1 MKTAHYFRFAILLI
15 AVLGLSLTG
24 CKKEKNTGPSDPTTL
39 QQLSTDQQAV
49 EATEEE
55 SMNDVNMYL
64 SGGNLK
70 STTMLPCNA
79 TIDSTAVIN
88 DTMVVYIT
96 YNGLNCRGNLYRT
109 GQVEIRK
116 PVGIRWYQAGA
127 SVRVRHI
134 NFTVTR
140 VRTQKSVTING
151 ERVYQNVSGGVI
163 WQLGNNLDAVVHKVW
178 GWVNVSFDDGTTR
191 AWNVARQKTFTGV
204 PPDSLV
210 LTTDGFG
217 SADGLDNLVIWGVN
231 RNGENF
237 YTQILQPVVHREVCE
252 WDPCAG
258 VKKHSIPS
266 ASKSATLTFGYNSNN
281 EPITGDECPTK
292 YRVDW
297 QQNNNSGTIYLWL

>member
-15 AVLGLSLTG
+15 AVIGITLSG
-24 CKKEKNTGPSDPTTL
+24 CKKEKDNQPSDPTSL
-39 QQLSTDQQAV
+39 QQLSTDQQAMEV
-49 EATEEE
+49 AEEE

-70 STTMLPCNA
+70 STAWFPCNA

-88 DTMVVYIT
+88 DTIIVYIT
-96 YNGLNCRGNLYRT
+96 YNGLNCRENLFRT

-127 SVRVRHI
+127 AVRVKHI
-134 NFTVTR
+134 NFMVTR

-163 WQLGNNLDAVVHKVW
+163 WQLGNDLSAVVHKVW
-178 GWVNVSFDDGTTR
+178 GWVNVSFEDGTSKS
-191 AWNVARQKTFTGV
+191 WNVARQKTFTGT
-204 PPDSLV
+204 PPEALI
-210 LTTDGFG
+210 LTNDGFG
-217 SADGLDNLVIWGVN
+217 SADGYDNLVIWGVN
-231 RNGENF
+231 RQGENF
-237 YTQILQPVVHREVCE
+237 YTQILQPVVFRQVCE
-252 WDPCAG
+252 WDPCSG

-281 EPITGDECPTK
+281 EPISGDDCPTK

-297 QQNNNSGTIYLWL
+297 QHNNNSGTIYLWL